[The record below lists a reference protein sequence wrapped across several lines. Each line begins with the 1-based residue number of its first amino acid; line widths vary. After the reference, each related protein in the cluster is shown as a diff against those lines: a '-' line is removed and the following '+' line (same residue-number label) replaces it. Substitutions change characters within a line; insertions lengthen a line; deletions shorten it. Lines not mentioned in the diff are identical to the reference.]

1 MTEEQFHQYQEQI
14 FDSFC
19 MTLIDNA
26 SKAIHKQLTAQAK
39 REKSLST
46 LTQDEMAEIAVHDA
60 YELDL
65 HTFSV
70 NGEVITIHNP
80 TLAAALRRISPK
92 LRDVILLF
100 YFLEKSEPQIGQILS
115 MGKSGVHKRRKKSLD
130 QLREI
135 MESLDDE

>member
-1 MTEEQFHQYQEQI
+1 MTDEQFHQYQEQI

-19 MTLIDNA
+19 MTIIDNF
-26 SKAIHKQLTAQAK
+26 SKAIHKRLTAQAK

-46 LTQDEMAEIAVHDA
+46 LTPDEMAEIAVHDA
-60 YELDL
+60 YALDL
-65 HTFSV
+65 NTFSV

-100 YFLEKSEPQIGQILS
+100 YFLEKGEPQIGQILS
-115 MGKSGVHKRRKKSLD
+115 
-130 QLREI
+130 
-135 MESLDDE
+135 